1 MLKEFVKSLEGVII
15 GCGASEVNICKCERM
30 LELKFSDEYIS
41 YLKEFG
47 NIEVASSELTGIS
60 EIKRLNV
67 VGATIE
73 AKKNNTL
80 VGKDMYVIERTNVDG
95 IIIWQDKDG
104 SIYETRGLNEPQK
117 ICKSLLQYIQEYC
130 I

>member
-1 MLKEFVKSLEGVII
+1 MLKEFVKSLECVII

-60 EIKRLNV
+60 EIKRL
-67 VGATIE
+67 T
-73 AKKNNTL
+73 
-80 VGKDMYVIERTNVDG
+80 
-95 IIIWQDKDG
+95 
-104 SIYETRGLNEPQK
+104 
-117 ICKSLLQYIQEYC
+117 
-130 I
+130 